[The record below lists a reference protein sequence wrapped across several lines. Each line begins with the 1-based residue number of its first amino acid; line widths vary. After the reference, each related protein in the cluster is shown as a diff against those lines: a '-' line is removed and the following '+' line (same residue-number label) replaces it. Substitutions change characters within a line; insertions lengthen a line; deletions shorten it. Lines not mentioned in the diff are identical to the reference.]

1 MEKTELEKRLEA
13 EAAAE
18 EAAKQAESQGAVP
31 EEPQRDVS
39 AELDALKAERDQ
51 LREQFLR
58 SRAEFENFRK
68 RKARDEEQFRLR
80 AAKNLVLDLLP
91 VLDHL
96 ELAMQHVRDESG
108 GLAEGVAMVV
118 KQFREVLARHGVEP
132 VPAAG
137 MMFDPSLHDAVMQ
150 REDPSVPNHTVLE
163 EVQRGYTMGGQLIR
177 PSRVVVSVG
186 GPPRET
192 TGEEAQSC
200 AEPETSEVATNSAG
214 NEPGAELH

>member
-18 EAAKQAESQGAVP
+18 AAKKAEAQETVP
-31 EEPQRDVS
+31 EESQRDLS
-39 AELDALKAERDQ
+39 AELDAVKAERDQ
-51 LREQFLR
+51 LRDQFLR

-96 ELAMQHVRDESG
+96 ELAMQHARDESG
-108 GLAEGVAMVV
+108 GLVEGVAMVV

-137 MMFDPSLHDAVMQ
+137 IAFDPSLHDAVMQ

-163 EVQRGYTMGGQLIR
+163 EVQRGYMMGGQLIR
-177 PSRVVVSVG
+177 PARVVVSVG

-192 TGEEAQSC
+192 TTEQTRTC
-200 AEPETSEVATNSAG
+200 AEPETTEVTTERIGDESNT
-214 NEPGAELH
+214 ELD